1 MKKDTKTEMKIKRL
15 KKKATE
21 KELFCKLVRI
31 NPDEKDFDMDIDFG
45 KILRRI
51 NTSIKKSLMDKIS
64 NRLIEI

>member
-64 NRLIEI
+64 KRLIEI

>member
-1 MKKDTKTEMKIKRL
+1 M

-21 KELFCKLVRI
+21 KELVCKLVRI

-64 NRLIEI
+64 KRLIEI

>member
-1 MKKDTKTEMKIKRL
+1 MKKDTKTEMKIKRF

-21 KELFCKLVRI
+21 KELVCKLVRI
-31 NPDEKDFDMDIDFG
+31 NPDEKDFDMGIDFG

-64 NRLIEI
+64 KRLIEI

>member
-21 KELFCKLVRI
+21 KELVCKLVRI

-64 NRLIEI
+64 KRLIEI

>member
-21 KELFCKLVRI
+21 KELVCKLVRI
-31 NPDEKDFDMDIDFG
+31 NPDEKDFDMGIDFG

>member
-1 MKKDTKTEMKIKRL
+1 MKIKRL

>member
-31 NPDEKDFDMDIDFG
+31 NPDEKDFDMGIDFG

-64 NRLIEI
+64 KRLIEI